1 MAYNKTNNSN
11 AKSIEDADLEK
22 VTGGGSTDIKYNTQ
36 TNQLEVN
43 MKFSIE
49 DLIRLLDN
57 KNNPLTGEELAEILG
72 LDKAKYNSILDSFG
86 RRELP
91 IAE

>member
-1 MAYNKTNNSN
+1 MAYNKTNKSN
-11 AKSIEDADLEK
+11 AKLIEDADLEK
-22 VTGGGSTDIKYNTQ
+22 VTGGGSTTIGWDTE
-36 TNQLEVN
+36 TNKLKVGIEL
-43 MKFSIE
+43 SLE

-57 KNNPLTGEELAEILG
+57 KDHPLTGEELAKILG